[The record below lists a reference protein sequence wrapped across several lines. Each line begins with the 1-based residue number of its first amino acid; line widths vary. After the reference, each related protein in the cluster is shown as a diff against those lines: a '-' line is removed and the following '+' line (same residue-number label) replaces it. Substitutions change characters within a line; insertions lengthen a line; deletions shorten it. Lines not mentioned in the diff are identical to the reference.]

1 MTSLSYGLYQINQ
14 SEPEFLCSGCS
25 CAESKQ
31 TGLEQR
37 HVGNRGRGKETAGHR
52 QSAKKRS
59 EALPQMRH
67 SCKSDSETLAE
78 TLPSFLGWRKHCSL
92 TFFLLSLRLLSPQA
106 LQNPGIKKKHPPNP
120 PPPFLPPSLAYK
132 EQTEVWRFL
141 FRGWS

>member
-1 MTSLSYGLYQINQ
+1 MDRIRQTNQ
-14 SEPEFLCSGCS
+14 SLRSSAVAVAVQNPNKLGW
-25 CAESKQ
+25 
-31 TGLEQR
+31 
-37 HVGNRGRGKETAGHR
+37 NRDTWGTEEEEKETAGHR

-106 LQNPGIKKKHPPNP
+106 PQNPGVKKKHLPN
-120 PPPFLPPSLAYK
+120 PPFLPPRLTRSKQKCGA
-132 EQTEVWRFL
+132 F
-141 FRGWS
+141 F